1 MLLLFFSALCFSCVT
16 LPETRA
22 VRITLAMAGIACL
35 GGAFLL
41 IRRRIDMEPDD
52 RADMEPAEK
61 DENTSAADKAGADR
75 ARENMEAVSAETV
88 RRMYLQ
94 DKKEFWKRKK
104 ISWRLFTEKARD

>member
-1 MLLLFFSALCFSCVT
+1 
-16 LPETRA
+16 
-22 VRITLAMAGIACL
+22 MAGIACL

-41 IRRRIDMEPDD
+41 ICRRIDMEPDD
-52 RADMEPAEK
+52 RADMEPAE
-61 DENTSAADKAGADR
+61 EGTSAADKAGADR